1 MKLHTKKKFA
11 GFTLIELLIAMAVTL
26 VILYAAVLAFQN
38 ASNSNQ
44 IVVQSADMNDNL
56 RAGLNLI
63 QQDLQQAGA
72 GIPTGGISI
81 PFTPNITTG
90 CGTTAA
96 INRPKLGGK
105 TTFPSC
111 NSTMPAIEPGNSLGP
126 ALTAPDATAGTAS
139 NPDPSG
145 ITDEITMLYE
155 DNTLKLDNLP
165 VYAAAT
171 ASPPNPGCPNGSV
184 VLSNTTVTVTFDPTC
199 INLNTAGIQVQVG
212 DLILL
217 QNPNVT
223 NGVLLCVTAVSL
235 PNNSLTF
242 TAGDAFG
249 LNGRNKTDTSGTI
262 AQMANS
268 GCTTGAN
275 SCFPQVL
282 ATRVWMVTYYL
293 DNVTSPPWVRLIRQV
308 NMPVAGSTTIDQPT
322 PVGETLE
329 NLQFTY
335 NFVDGI
341 TNPSN
346 QSTVPVGNSESQIRS
361 VNVYLAARSNYNLSK
376 GTSSSYARNNLMT
389 QVSLRSM
396 SYVDRYF

>member
-1 MKLHTKKKFA
+1 MKLLKMKKLA
-11 GFTLIELLIAMAVTL
+11 GFTLIELLIAMTVTL
-26 VILYAAVLAFQN
+26 IILYAAVLAFQN

-44 IVVQSADMNDNL
+44 IVTQSADMTDNL

-72 GIPTGGISI
+72 GIPVGGISI
-81 PFTPNITTG
+81 PFTPNVTTG

-96 INRPKLGGK
+96 INRPILGGH
-105 TTFPSC
+105 TTFPPC
-111 NSTMPAIEPGNSLGP
+111 NSTMPAVEPGNSLGP

-145 ITDEITMLYE
+145 ITDEITILYE
-155 DNTLKLDNLP
+155 DNTLKLDSLP
-165 VYAAAT
+165 VYAAA
-171 ASPPNPGCPNGSV
+171 SGSSPGCPNGSV
-184 VLSNTTVTVTFDPTC
+184 VLTNTTLVVTFDPTC
-199 INLNTAGIQVQVG
+199 INLSTAGIQLQIG

-217 QNPNVT
+217 SNPNGNT
-223 NGVLLCVTAVSL
+223 LLCVTGVSTAS
-235 PNNSLTF
+235 NSLTF
-242 TAGDAFG
+242 SGGDAFG

-275 SCFPQVL
+275 SCFPGVL

-293 DNVTSPPWVRLIRQV
+293 DNVTSPPWVRLVRQI
-308 NMPVAGSTTIDQPT
+308 NMPVVGSTTVDQPT

-346 QSTVPVGNSESQIRS
+346 QPTVPAGNSESQIRS
-361 VNVYLAARSNYNLSK
+361 VNVYLAARSNYNLNK
-376 GTSSSYARNNLMT
+376 GTSTSYARNNLTT

-396 SYVDRYF
+396 AYVDRYF

>member
-1 MKLHTKKKFA
+1 MKLQNKKKFA
-11 GFTLIELLIAMAVTL
+11 GFTLIELLIAMTVTL
-26 VILYAAVLAFQN
+26 VLLYAAVLAFQN

-44 IVVQSADMNDNL
+44 IVVQSADMTDNL

-72 GIPTGGISI
+72 GIPVGGISI
-81 PFTPNITTG
+81 PFTANASG

-96 INRPKLGGK
+96 INRPILGGHS
-105 TTFPSC
+105 TFPAC

-145 ITDEITMLYE
+145 ITDEVTMLYE
-155 DNTLKLDNLP
+155 DNSLKLDSLP
-165 VYAAAT
+165 VYSST
-171 ASPPNPGCPNGSV
+171 QCPGGSV
-184 VLSNTTVTVTFDPTC
+184 VLTGTTLVVTFDTNC
-199 INLNTAGIQVQVG
+199 INFSTAGIQLQVG

-217 QNPNVT
+217 TNPNGNT
-223 NGVLLCVTAVSL
+223 LLCVTGIAG
-235 PNNSLTF
+235 NSLTF
-242 TAGDAFG
+242 ASGDAFG

-262 AQMANS
+262 AQMES

-275 SCFPQVL
+275 ACFPSTL

-293 DNVTSPPWVRLIRQV
+293 DNVTSPPWVRLVRQI
-308 NMPVAGSTTIDQPT
+308 NMPVVGSTTIDQPT

-341 TNPSN
+341 ANPSN
-346 QSTVPVGNSESQIRS
+346 QPTVPAGNSESQIRS
-361 VNVYLAARSNYNLSK
+361 VNVYLAARSNYNLNR
-376 GTSSSYARNNLMT
+376 GTSTSYARNNLMT

-396 SYVDRYF
+396 AYVDRYF

>member
-1 MKLHTKKKFA
+1 MRLYTKNKIA
-11 GFTLIELLIAMAVTL
+11 GFTLLELLIAMTITL
-26 VILYAAVLAFQN
+26 VLLYAAVLAFQN

-72 GIPTGGISI
+72 GIPVGGISI
-81 PFTPNITTG
+81 PFTPNSANT

-96 INRPKLGGK
+96 INRPKLGGT
-105 TTFPSC
+105 TTFPAC
-111 NSTMPAIEPGNSLGP
+111 NSTMPAVEPGNSLGP
-126 ALTAPDATAGTAS
+126 ALTAPDAAAGTAS

-145 ITDEITMLYE
+145 ITDEITVLYE
-155 DNTLKLDNLP
+155 DNTLKLDSLP
-165 VYAAAT
+165 VYAAA
-171 ASPPNPGCPNGSV
+171 SGSSPGCPGGSV
-184 VLSNTTVTVTFDPTC
+184 VLSNTTVTVTFDTTC
-199 INLNTAGIQVQVG
+199 INLTTAGIQVQIG

-217 QNPNVT
+217 TNPNGNT
-223 NGVLLCVTAVSL
+223 LLCVTGVSL
-235 PNNSLTF
+235 GSNSLTF
-242 TAGDAFG
+242 ASGDAFG

-262 AQMANS
+262 TQMANS
-268 GCTTGAN
+268 GCTSGAN
-275 SCFPQVL
+275 SCFPSVL

-293 DNVTSPPWVRLIRQV
+293 DNVTSPPWVRLVRQI
-308 NMPVAGSTTIDQPT
+308 NLPVAGSTTVDQPT

-341 TNPSN
+341 TNPAN
-346 QSTVPVGNSESQIRS
+346 QPTVPAGNSESQIRS
-361 VNVYLAARSNYNLSK
+361 VDVYLAARSNYNLNK
-376 GTSSSYARNNLMT
+376 GTSTSYARNNLMT

-396 SYVDRYF
+396 AYVDRYF

>member
-1 MKLHTKKKFA
+1 MKLQTKKKFA
-11 GFTLIELLIAMAVTL
+11 GFTLIELLIAMTVTL
-26 VILYAAVLAFQN
+26 VLLYAAVLAFQN

-44 IVVQSADMNDNL
+44 IVVQSADMTDNL

-72 GIPTGGISI
+72 GIPVGGISI
-81 PFTPNITTG
+81 PFTPNSTNT

-96 INRPKLGGK
+96 INRPMLGGK
-105 TTFPSC
+105 TTFPAC
-111 NSTMPAIEPGNSLGP
+111 NATMPAVEPGNSLGP

-145 ITDEITMLYE
+145 ITDEITVLYE
-155 DNTLKLDNLP
+155 DNTLKLDSLP
-165 VYAAAT
+165 VYAAA
-171 ASPPNPGCPNGSV
+171 SGSSPGCPAGSV
-184 VLSNTTVTVTFDPTC
+184 VLTGTTLVVTFDTTC
-199 INLNTAGIQVQVG
+199 INFATAGIQLQVG

-217 QNPNVT
+217 SNPNGNT
-223 NGVLLCVTAVSL
+223 LLCVTGISGNA
-235 PNNSLTF
+235 LTF
-242 TAGDAFG
+242 ASGDAFG
-249 LNGRNKTDTSGTI
+249 LNGRNKTDSSGTI
-262 AQMANS
+262 AQMATS
-268 GCTTGAN
+268 GCTSGAN
-275 SCFPQVL
+275 TCFPSTL

-293 DNVTSPPWVRLIRQV
+293 DNVTSPPWVRLVRQV
-308 NMPVAGSTTIDQPT
+308 NLPVAGSTIIDQPT

-346 QSTVPVGNSESQIRS
+346 QATVPAGNSESQIRS
-361 VNVYLAARSNYNLSK
+361 VNVYLAARSNYNLNR
-376 GTSSSYARNNLMT
+376 GTSTSYARNNLMT

-396 SYVDRYF
+396 AYVDRYF